1 MGRRIGGP
9 GGGSDPG
16 AGKAGAVVAAGV
28 LAVSVAA
35 GSGGGLSL
43 GGGASTTAA
52 DSAGLNIT
60 RAKSEGR
67 KSARNGDA
75 DGAWR
80 QVNMRTLK
88 RTAKPAVECVS
99 HSFGQVRDHLTR
111 NPCRSLDRTLFAVG
125 DDRGNVAVVSVAWVG
140 FRTRRDAGE
149 FKELIDVHGTGDITP
164 LAAPL
169 LGLAD
174 VRFTGLH
181 YRSRSDG
188 GTVVIAEA
196 EPASGRV
203 SGEVLDAMADMA
215 SWLPR

>member
-1 MGRRIGGP
+1 MARRIGGA

-35 GSGGGLSL
+35 GGGLAA
-43 GGGASTTAA
+43 GGGASTVAV
-52 DSAGLNIT
+52 DSASVNLT
-60 RAKSEGR
+60 KARSEGR

-80 QVNMRTLK
+80 KLNMRTLK
-88 RTAKPAVECVS
+88 RTAKPALECVS
-99 HSFGQVRDHLTR
+99 HSFGQVRDHLVR

-140 FRTRRDAGE
+140 FRNRRDAGE
-149 FKELIDVHGTGDITP
+149 FKTLIDVHGTGDITP
-164 LAAPL
+164 LGAPL

-174 VRFTGLH
+174 VRFSGLH
-181 YRSRSDG
+181 YQSRSDG
-188 GTVVIAEA
+188 STVVIAETESA
-196 EPASGRV
+196 AGQV
-203 SGEVLDAMADMA
+203 SGEVLDAVADVA

>member
-1 MGRRIGGP
+1 MARRIGGD

-28 LAVSVAA
+28 LAVSLTA
-35 GSGGGLSL
+35 GGGLSL
-43 GGGASTTAA
+43 GGGASTPVAE
-52 DSAGLNIT
+52 SAGVNLT

-67 KSARNGDA
+67 KSARKGDA

-80 QVNMRTLK
+80 QMNMRTLK
-88 RTAKPAVECVS
+88 RTAKPALECVS
-99 HSFGQVRDHLTR
+99 HSFGQVRDHFVR

-140 FRTRRDAGE
+140 FRNRRDAGE
-149 FKELIDVHGTGDITP
+149 FKRLIDVHGTGDISP
-164 LAAPL
+164 LATPL

-174 VRFTGLH
+174 IRFTGLNYH
-181 YRSRSDG
+181 SRTDG
-188 GTVVIAEA
+188 TTVVIAET
-196 EPASGRV
+196 ESASGRV
-203 SGEVLDAMADMA
+203 SRETLDAMADMA

>member
-1 MGRRIGGP
+1 MGRRIGGA

-28 LAVSVAA
+28 LAVSLTA
-35 GSGGGLSL
+35 GGGLSL
-43 GGGASTTAA
+43 GGGASTTVA
-52 DSAGLNIT
+52 DSAGVNLS

-80 QVNMRTLK
+80 QLNMRTLK
-88 RTAKPAVECVS
+88 RTTKPALECVS
-99 HSFGQVRDHLTR
+99 HSFGQVRDHLVR
-111 NPCRSLDRTLFAVG
+111 NPCKSLDRTLFAVG

-140 FRTRRDAGE
+140 FHNRRDAGE
-149 FKELIDVHGTGDITP
+149 FKKLIDVHGTGDISP
-164 LAAPL
+164 LATPL

-174 VRFTGLH
+174 IRFTGLN
-181 YRSRSDG
+181 YRSRPDG
-188 GTVVIAEA
+188 TTVVIAET
-196 EPASGRV
+196 ESASGQV
-203 SGEVLDAMADMA
+203 SRATLDAMADVA

>member
-1 MGRRIGGP
+1 MGRRIGGA

-16 AGKAGAVVAAGV
+16 TGKAGAVVAAGV
-28 LAVSVAA
+28 LAVSLTA
-35 GSGGGLSL
+35 GGGLSL
-43 GGGASTTAA
+43 GGGASTTVAE
-52 DSAGLNIT
+52 SAGVNLT

-80 QVNMRTLK
+80 QLNMRTLK
-88 RTAKPAVECVS
+88 RTAKPALECVS
-99 HSFGQVRDHLTR
+99 HSFGQVRDHFVR

-140 FRTRRDAGE
+140 FRNRRDAGE
-149 FKELIDVHGTGDITP
+149 FKRLIDVHGTGDISP
-164 LAAPL
+164 LATPL

-174 VRFTGLH
+174 IRFTGLNYH
-181 YRSRSDG
+181 SRTDG
-188 GTVVIAEA
+188 TTVVIAET
-196 EPASGRV
+196 ESASGRV
-203 SGEVLDAMADMA
+203 SRETLDAMADMA

>member
-1 MGRRIGGP
+1 MGRRIGGA

-28 LAVSVAA
+28 LAVSLTA
-35 GSGGGLSL
+35 GGGLSL
-43 GGGASTTAA
+43 GGGASTTVA
-52 DSAGLNIT
+52 DSAGVNLT

-80 QVNMRTLK
+80 QLNMRTLK
-88 RTAKPAVECVS
+88 RTAKPALECVS
-99 HSFGQVRDHLTR
+99 HSFGQVRDHFVR
-111 NPCRSLDRTLFAVG
+111 NPCKSLDRTLFAVA

-140 FRTRRDAGE
+140 FRNRRDAGE
-149 FKELIDVHGTGDITP
+149 FKKLIDVHGTGDISP
-164 LAAPL
+164 LATPL

-174 VRFTGLH
+174 IRFTGLNYH
-181 YRSRSDG
+181 SRPDG
-188 GTVVIAEA
+188 TTVVIAET
-196 EPASGRV
+196 ESASGQV
-203 SGEVLDAMADMA
+203 SREKLDALADMA